1 MKVLCFTYI
10 NNLSSLCLKKI
21 LSIFLIAV
29 LLFGSFIPKNQEFKN
44 NFVSALNCAV
54 NTVQTNFYDQ
64 YSNVVMSVINNIL
77 TNLNIAELAGTQ
89 AIQTQNQKQEN
100 NKQIPVN
107 NTSSDN
113 AITIQNSTNG
123 QIQTLK
129 ANLSYLVYET
139 INKLYNIC
147 ESIKT
152 SSSKETSTMG
162 ILFFILFSILVV
174 RIKDTIAVIL
184 NKKYGILNRLA

>member
-184 NKKYGILNRLA
+184 NNKNRILNRLA